1 MGFIIQGYIGE
12 ENEPDNEILLGL
24 FLIMFMV
31 VTSAGVLSGF
41 LSVLSAQN
49 THAAIISELED
60 SDFYP
65 SVVNE
70 CFKKAKD
77 ENTCLSIK
85 LYLDDNSV
93 KTISGAGEIPGGKKI
108 EKARVELK
116 FLSDTF
122 FEIKRTAYFK
132 WITHYKL

>member
-1 MGFIIQGYIGE
+1 MSQIMKSF
-12 ENEPDNEILLGL
+12 LGL

-70 CFKKAKD
+70 FFKKAKD
-77 ENTCLSIK
+77 ENTL
-85 LYLDDNSV
+85 L
-93 KTISGAGEIPGGKKI
+93 
-108 EKARVELK
+108 
-116 FLSDTF
+116 
-122 FEIKRTAYFK
+122 
-132 WITHYKL
+132 

>member
-1 MGFIIQGYIGE
+1 MSQIMKSF
-12 ENEPDNEILLGL
+12 LGL

-31 VTSAGVLSGF
+31 VT
-41 LSVLSAQN
+41 VLSAQN

-77 ENTCLSIK
+77 ENTQLSIK

-116 FLSDTF
+116 FFYQIPF
-122 FEIKRTAYFK
+122 FEIKEPHILSGYA
-132 WITHYKL
+132 L

>member
-1 MGFIIQGYIGE
+1 MNQIMKSF
-12 ENEPDNEILLGL
+12 LGL

-77 ENTCLSIK
+77 ENTQLSIK

-116 FLSDTF
+116 FFYQIPF
-122 FEIKRTAYFK
+122 FEIKEPHILSGYA
-132 WITHYKL
+132 L